1 MIVIDT
7 GPLVALA
14 DADDACHAAC
24 VRWYDNVNPRNL
36 VIPSP
41 VIAEVCHLLGT
52 RCGAQ
57 VEASFL
63 DALAAGQ
70 LGTVTGLM
78 PEDIARMAEL
88 VRQYADLPLGGTD
101 ACVIAIAE
109 RWKAKQVST
118 VDRKHFSI
126 VRPVHAPAFELLPDD
141 L

>member
-1 MIVIDT
+1 MVDT

-14 DADDACHAAC
+14 DADDACHTAC
-24 VRWYDNVNPRNL
+24 ARWYDSVNPQNL
-36 VIPSP
+36 VIPTP
-41 VIAEVCHLLGT
+41 VIAEVCHLLQQ
-52 RCGAQ
+52 RCGTH

-63 DALAAGQ
+63 DALATGQ
-70 LGTVTGLM
+70 LGVVTGLM
-78 PEDIARMAEL
+78 PEDIERMAQL

-101 ACVIAIAE
+101 ACVVALAE

-126 VRPVHAPAFELLPDD
+126 VRPAHVPAFELLPDD